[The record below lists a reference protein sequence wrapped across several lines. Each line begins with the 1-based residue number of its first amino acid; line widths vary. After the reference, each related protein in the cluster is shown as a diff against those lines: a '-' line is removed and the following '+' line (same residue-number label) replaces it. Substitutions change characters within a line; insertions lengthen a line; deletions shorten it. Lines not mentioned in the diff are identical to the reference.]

1 MLSEINQT
9 QRKRTTTWSQLYA
22 KSGKS
27 LIIEAESRTV
37 VIRGEG
43 YRETWSKG
51 TKL

>member
-9 QRKRTTTWSQLYA
+9 QRKRTTSWSQLHV
-22 KSGKS
+22 KSGKC

-37 VIRGEG
+37 LIRGEG
-43 YRETWSKG
+43 YGETWSKG